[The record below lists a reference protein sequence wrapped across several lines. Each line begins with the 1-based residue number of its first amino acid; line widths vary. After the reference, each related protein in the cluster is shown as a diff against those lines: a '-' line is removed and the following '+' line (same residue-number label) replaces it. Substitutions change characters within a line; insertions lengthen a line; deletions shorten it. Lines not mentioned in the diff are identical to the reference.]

1 MRIFLS
7 EKKDAKIITV
17 SGDEF
22 RKFVNSTP
30 SLKKELSLPY
40 YQTGILYAKGGV
52 AREALMAYI
61 MYRNGQSFAITVRD
75 RDFVLFYNGLDYE
88 KMEDIE
94 TKYYNLDIDNSYD
107 IKSYM
112 KSRDFTFNQVIINSD
127 QLIFTKDAYD
137 SIRRKYVNPS
147 QKEND
152 NQYSKVSGRIFARL
166 IYFSIRYGYDI
177 SDNIIYNS
185 IDEKNLLVCLLK
197 SYELGI
203 EDQYYRQSYY
213 FDLIPDD
220 IENSDEMLIYL
231 MLKNPY
237 ININEPI
244 DKLLKSVK
252 NKNIYSFLSGDDS
265 DVINN
270 FRDDFEDIEKDNIN
284 KYMKYL
290 D

>member
-22 RKFVNSTP
+22 SKFVNSTP

-75 RDFVLFYNGLDYE
+75 RDFIYFYNRLDYE
-88 KMEDIE
+88 KIEDIL
-94 TKYYNLDIDNSYD
+94 TKYYNLEIDQSYD

-112 KSRDFTFNQVIINSD
+112 KTRDFTFNQVIINSD

-147 QKEND
+147 QKENN
-152 NQYSKVSGRIFARL
+152 NQYNKVSGRIFARL

-177 SDNIIYNS
+177 SDHIIYDS